1 MNSGTLL
8 NENLGDA
15 TPTCPPPEKRVRP
28 HADPLP
34 STSPAGAPAAESRP
48 SVSALAIHD
57 LIVLGLWRVNARA
70 ERIRGL
76 GRCYSQIRAELTAA
90 RVELIRLY
98 EKLVEIEEFR
108 VEDHRLDSEPGPE
121 VVVPLEVNR
130 G

>member
-57 LIVLGLWRVNARA
+57 LIVLGLWKLNARA

-76 GRCYSQIRAELTAA
+76 GRCHSQIR
-90 RVELIRLY
+90 VELQDARRELLALAERLG
-98 EKLVEIEEFR
+98 EIEPVR
-108 VEDHRLDSEPGPE
+108 APE
-121 VVVPLEVNR
+121 AR
-130 G
+130 Q